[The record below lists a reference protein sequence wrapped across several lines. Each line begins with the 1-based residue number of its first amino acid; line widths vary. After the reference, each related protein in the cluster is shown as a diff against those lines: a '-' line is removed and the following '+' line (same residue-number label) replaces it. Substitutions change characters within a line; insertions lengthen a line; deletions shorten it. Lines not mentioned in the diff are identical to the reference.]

1 MRWYDEGVIDVYV
14 FIIAKGKIVGCFG
27 LTEPNHGSDPAG
39 METTAKKVNGHYV
52 LNGSKTWITNSP
64 IADVFIVWAKN
75 LEEDGA
81 IRGFILEKVCSMC
94 TWRFVGKNIQKI
106 KSIYQDNGY
115 TDLYVLHYYR
125 A

>member
-1 MRWYDEGVIDVYV
+1 MYV

-81 IRGFILEKVCSMC
+81 IRGFILEKVRNMC
-94 TWRFVGKNIQKI
+94 TWRFVGKKNIQRI

>member
-1 MRWYDEGVIDVYV
+1 MNVL
-14 FIIAKGKIVGCFG
+14 IAKGKIIGCFG

-81 IRGFILEKVCSMC
+81 IRGFILEKVCSVC
-94 TWRFVGKNIQKI
+94 TRPSVGKTFKRATF
-106 KSIYQDNGY
+106 IYQDNGC
-115 TDLYVLHYYR
+115 TCSYVLRRNR

>member
-1 MRWYDEGVIDVYV
+1 MDVL
-14 FIIAKGKIVGCFG
+14 IAKGKIVGCFG

-81 IRGFILEKVCSMC
+81 IRGFILEKVCTMC
-94 TWRFVGKNIQKI
+94 VLGLSVGKTSKGQLVFTKI
-106 KSIYQDNGY
+106 MDIL
-115 TDLYVLHYYR
+115 TRMCVTL
-125 A
+125 